1 MDLNIRKGK
10 GVTMDFNFDQQP
22 GKKLLSRGI
31 INEGPPLLSIIT
43 PYFNAGQ
50 YFEQTANC
58 VFNQTFPYFEWIIV
72 NDGSTNN
79 EDVSI
84 LLDIAKKD
92 SRIKVHHKDNG
103 GAATARN
110 KAIELTSTDIIVT
123 LDADDLIEP
132 TYLECI
138 YWSLYCN
145 PQASWTYT
153 DSTGFASKEYL
164 WNKHFS
170 SEVMKS
176 ENILCYSAG
185 FRKKDL
191 LEVGGYDSFAKF
203 YFEDWTL
210 WLKLLKKGKLPVHMR
225 WYGFWYRN
233 SNTGGLAKINNDK
246 ELYSKAM
253 RIIEETA
260 SELDDSVQAIEFPRY
275 RGVDF
280 EKPRKWEWNR
290 GPIFDDNKIR
300 VLMILPHM
308 VMGGANQFD
317 LNIISRLNK
326 ERFDVSVVTTNPD
339 EPTWRQRFEEH
350 VTDIFDLTTFLDV
363 ADWSAFIHYLIKT
376 RDISVVMVDNSYL
389 GYYLIPWLK
398 KEFPHLMIVDY
409 VHSEVENWRGGGYA
423 RTSSVVNNIVDK
435 TFVCNENLRQTMINK
450 YRRSPENIE
459 TLYIGVD
466 KDYYDPRTI
475 SKGIIRRK
483 INIDESRPVVLF
495 PCRLSEE
502 KRPFLMLEIAKAT
515 KKVIPDVCFFV
526 VGDGQYYG
534 DIQDRIKKE
543 NLINT
548 VFLFGRQQDMR
559 PFYKDSDIT
568 LICSRVEGLAL
579 TAYESMSMG
588 TPVISSDVGGQKE
601 LVDSS
606 TGALLPFLELVA
618 DYFDKD
624 RKYTK
629 QEIMQ
634 YVEAIKDILKDKK
647 KYEQMSQNC
656 RARIVDNFSV
666 DNIIVKLES
675 YFMNHRYIANQNIS
689 HEHLGMLGDL
699 VDDHLTMYYEFLQRE
714 ADLEWIWN
722 QRLELSQTLEN
733 NLIEDDSSHLEH
745 AALLELKRI
754 YAMRSWKLVQKY
766 QKFMDST
773 TLGRMFS
780 RIRNIIK

>member
-1 MDLNIRKGK
+1 
-10 GVTMDFNFDQQP
+10 MDFNFKQQP
-22 GKKLLSRGI
+22 GTVSLNRGI
-31 INEGPPLLSIIT
+31 WNEGPPLVSIIT

-58 VFNQTFPYFEWIIV
+58 VLNQTFPYFEWVIV
-72 NDGSTNN
+72 DDGSTNS
-79 EDVSI
+79 EDVTT
-84 LLDIAKKD
+84 LLEIAKKD
-92 SRIKVHHKDNG
+92 SRIKVFHKDNG
-103 GAATARN
+103 GASTARN
-110 KAIELTSTDIIVT
+110 KAIELTSTEIIVT

-153 DSTGFASKEYL
+153 DSVGFNTKEYL
-164 WNKHFS
+164 WNKSFS

-191 LEVGGYDSFAKF
+191 LEVGGYDNFAKF

-210 WLKLLKKGKLPVHMR
+210 WLKLLKKGKFPVHMR

-233 SNTGGLAKINNDK
+233 SNTGGLAKINSDK
-246 ELYSKAM
+246 EMYSKAM
-253 RIIEETA
+253 KIISETA
-260 SELDDSVQAIEFPRY
+260 SGLDNTVQAIEFPRY
-275 RGVDF
+275 RSVNF
-280 EKPRKWEWNR
+280 EKPRVWDWDR
-290 GPIFDDNKIR
+290 GPILRNNKTKI
-300 VLMILPHM
+300 LMILPHM

-317 LNIISRLNK
+317 LNVITRLDK
-326 ERFDVSVVTTNPD
+326 DKFEVAVVATNPD
-339 EPTWRQRFEEH
+339 EATWRQRFEEH
-350 VTDIFDLTTFLDV
+350 VTDLFDLTTFLDM

-376 RDISVVMVDNSYL
+376 REISIVMVDNSYL

-435 TFVCNENLRQTMINK
+435 TFVCNENLRKILIERYNK
-450 YRRSPENIE
+450 SPEKVE

-466 KDYYDPRTI
+466 KDYYSPDSTP
-475 SKGIIRRK
+475 KGIIKRK
-483 INIDESRPVVLF
+483 LNIEESSPVVLF

-502 KRPFLMLEIAKAT
+502 KRPFLMLEIAKAA
-515 KKVIPDVCFFV
+515 KKVIPNICFFV
-526 VGDGQYYG
+526 VGDGQYYH
-534 DIQDRIKKE
+534 DLQEKIKKE
-543 NLINT
+543 NLVDT

-559 PFYKDSDIT
+559 PFYKDSDVT

-579 TAYESMSMG
+579 TAFESMSMA

-606 TGALLPFLELVA
+606 TGALLPFLELTA
-618 DYFDKD
+618 DYFDKN
-624 RKYTK
+624 RKYDK
-629 QEIMQ
+629 EEIMQ
-634 YVEAIKDILKDKK
+634 YVTSIKDILEDSQ
-647 KYEQMSQNC
+647 KYKQLSENC
-656 RARIVDNFSV
+656 RLRIEESFSV
-666 DNIIVKLES
+666 DNIIIKLED
-675 YFMNHRYIANQNIS
+675 YFLNHRSIASQNNS
-689 HEHLGMLGDL
+689 VKYLGVFADL

-722 QRLELSQTLEN
+722 QRIELSN
-733 NLIEDDSSHLEH
+733 NLNNLLEKDSSHIEH
-745 AALLELKRI
+745 AASMELKRI
-754 YAMRSWKLVQKY
+754 YAMKSWKLVQKY

-773 TLGRMFS
+773 ALGGLLS
-780 RIRNIIK
+780 KIRDFKKQPKQKMK